1 MLYGFP
7 PNVGAV
13 GTAALLDVPKSLE
26 NILRRLDAEGYDV
39 GDFVTEIDSSGERLV
54 SYFCKQNV
62 DKHFKLIEDI
72 PYLVLSH

>member
-26 NILRRLDAEGYDV
+26 NILMRLHMEGYDV
-39 GDFVTEIDSSGERLV
+39 GDFATDADSSGERLIQY
-54 SYFCKQNV
+54 SLLN
-62 DKHFKLIEDI
+62 HFLFRVRQI
-72 PYLVLSH
+72 VLT